1 VLLYFIF
8 VSRNHAKVKFD
19 LNSNWIALYESV

>member
-1 VLLYFIF
+1 MLFF

-19 LNSNWIALYESV
+19 LNSNWIALYENV